1 MRLVCLVNEKMAANV
16 TIRQDLMS
24 TTFPSIW
31 IEIKSVGKA
40 SAIIG
45 GFYREWSHNGVNSV
59 PMQIRGT
66 TELSNQIE
74 RANEEGKPCIVM
86 GDANLSY
93 QNWKS
98 DEFNYKSIAEPL
110 LNIIEQ
116 CGFNVSDLGT
126 TFNADHAQ
134 VNGIIAESG
143 IDHIYTSKMIE
154 EKVTLSK
161 LANY

>member
-1 MRLVCLVNEKMAANV
+1 
-16 TIRQDLMS
+16 
-24 TTFPSIW
+24 
-31 IEIKSVGKA
+31 
-40 SAIIG
+40 
-45 GFYREWSHNGVNSV
+45 
-59 PMQIRGT
+59 MQIRGT
-66 TELSNQIE
+66 TELSNQIK

-134 VNGIIAESG
+134 VNGNIAESG